1 MIKQASIQPSSMRIA
16 CASIYDAQ
24 DPAAFGGRV
33 YESLQSIKRR
43 VNSMYFLGPLNTGA
57 YGPIVRVKGKYY
69 RRVQRRT
76 YFPERDRLSVR
87 SYARQLSKRLS
98 KVEADVVFSPESPY
112 SQPIAYLECTQP
124 IVIWTDATFAGASR
138 LYDEYRPENLCRE
151 SFRDAIGNERAAL
164 TRAAALI
171 YSSDWA
177 AQTAIREYEV
187 NPDKISVI
195 PFGPT
200 SDIGIANCE
209 EAKAIIDARPRDQCR
224 LLFVG
229 LDWVR
234 KGGATVLEVAKR
246 LNAGGLR
253 TELSIIGS
261 FPDVREPLP
270 EFAQTMGYISRTS
283 VNGAD
288 KLNELFRR
296 SHFLLLPTQAD
307 CTPLVISEA
316 SAFAVPSLA
325 TNVGG
330 ISTVVRPGVNGQ
342 TFSLDAD
349 PDEYCGYISNLFAN
363 YGKYQELALSS
374 FAEFKHRLNNDVS
387 ADSVLKVM
395 AELL

>member
-1 MIKQASIQPSSMRIA
+1 LVKGASIKPSLIRVA

-24 DPAAFGGRV
+24 DPSAFGGRV

-43 VNSMYFLGPLNTGA
+43 VDSMCFLGPLNTGA
-57 YGPIVRVKGKYY
+57 YGPLLRVKGKYY
-69 RRVQRRT
+69 RRVQHRT
-76 YFPERDRLSVR
+76 YFPERDRLLVR

-98 KVEADVVFSPESPY
+98 KVEADIVFSPESPY

-151 SFRDAIGNERAAL
+151 SFRDAIENERAAL

-195 PFGPT
+195 PFGPA
-200 SDIGIANCE
+200 SDVGIDNFE
-209 EAKAIIDARPRDQCR
+209 EARTVIGARPRDHCR

-229 LDWVR
+229 LGWVR
-234 KGGATVLEVAKR
+234 KGGSTVLEVAKR

-253 TELSIIGS
+253 TELSIVGS
-261 FPDVREPLP
+261 FPDLREPLP
-270 EFAQTMGYISRTS
+270 EFVQTTGYISRVS
-283 VNGAD
+283 VDGAK

-296 SHFLLLPTQAD
+296 SHFLLLPSRAD
-307 CTPLVISEA
+307 CTPLVFSEA
-316 SAFAVPSLA
+316 SAFALPSLA

-330 ISTVVRPGVNGQ
+330 IPTVVRSGVNGQ

-363 YGKYQELALSS
+363 YGSYQELALST
-374 FAEFKHRLNNDVS
+374 FGEFKQRLNNDVS
-387 ADSVLKVM
+387 AESVLKVM

>member
-1 MIKQASIQPSSMRIA
+1 MRIA

-33 YESLQSIKRR
+33 YESLQSIRRR
-43 VNSMYFLGPLNTGA
+43 VDRLYFLGPLNTGA
-57 YGPIVRVKGKYY
+57 YKPILRVKGKYY
-69 RRVQRRT
+69 RHVQRKT

-98 KVEADVVFSPESPY
+98 KVEADIVFSPESPY
-112 SQPIAYLECTQP
+112 SQPIAYLECAQP

-151 SFRDAIGNERAAL
+151 SFRDAIENERAAL

-177 AQTAIREYEV
+177 AQTAIHEYAV
-187 NPDKISVI
+187 SPDKISVI
-195 PFGPT
+195 PFGPA
-200 SDIGIANCE
+200 SDIGIANVE
-209 EAKAIIDARPRDQCR
+209 EARAIIDARPRDRCR

-234 KGGATVLEVAKR
+234 KGGSTVLEVARR
-246 LNAGGLR
+246 LNAGGLK

-261 FPDVREPLP
+261 YPDLRETLP
-270 EFAQTMGYISRTS
+270 KFAQTLGYISRAS
-283 VNGAD
+283 IDGAN
-288 KLNELFRR
+288 KLNELFMR
-296 SHFLLLPTQAD
+296 SHFLFLPTRAD
-307 CTPLVISEA
+307 CTPLVFSEA

-330 ISTVVRPGVNGQ
+330 ISTVVRSGVTGQ
-342 TFSLDAD
+342 TFPLDAD

-363 YGKYQELALSS
+363 YGSYRELALSS
-374 FAEFKHRLNNDVS
+374 FAEFKQRLNNEVA
-387 ADSVLKVM
+387 ADGVLKVM
-395 AELL
+395 AELF